1 MEINFFIESL
11 HNSARKIEQILAD
24 ITSEQALWKPEP
36 AKWSILEVVNHLY
49 DEERDDFRKRFD
61 LTLHHPDQSWPGIDP
76 QTWAVERGYNKRDF
90 HTSLNNFLTERQKSL
105 TWLRSLGDADLA
117 KSYVHPVVGTLAA
130 GDLLAAWAA
139 HDYLHLRQL
148 ADLQARYLNIQ
159 AAPFSTR
166 YASPLASA

>member
-11 HNSARKIEQILAD
+11 NNSGRKIEQTLSD
-24 ITSEQALWKPEP
+24 IKSEQARWKPEP
-36 AKWSILEVVNHLY
+36 AKWSILEVVNHLC

-61 LTLHHPDQSWPGIDP
+61 LTLYHPDQSWPGIDP
-76 QTWAVERGYNKRDF
+76 QTWAIEREYNKRDF
-90 HTSLNNFLTERQKSL
+90 RISLDNFLSERQKSL
-105 TWLRSLGDADLA
+105 TWLKSLSDIDLG
-117 KSYVHPVVGTLAA
+117 KSYVHPVAGTLAA

-148 ADLQARYLNIQ
+148 ADLQAGYLNIQ

-166 YASPLASA
+166 YAVPLAPA